1 MFGRVIC
8 HLLATMVGLPP
19 SGHKKRVIRSH
30 QRAENSANA
39 LEALRQNALLPK
51 EERKSLNLIAKM
63 YKMQHTTL
71 SRLSKPALDIPI
83 RARSCSS
90 CVQKA
95 PPFAL
100 YFDLSL
106 CINLAASFI
115 SYCFTSRGILLSSQV
130 SGSAASRL
138 VATRSGLASCIYGS
152 MGELHGRSDS
162 KRCTSYLKSTSGLR
176 WCCADEREKTAA
188 NEPMDLS
195 PMTYVMSASG
205 RRGNPSKQRQ
215 AVVEG
220 GGSR

>member
-19 SGHKKRVIRSH
+19 SGHKKCVIRSH

-51 EERKSLNLIAKM
+51 EERKSLNSIAKM
-63 YKMQHTTL
+63 YQMQHTTL
-71 SRLSKPALDIPI
+71 SRLSKPALDTPI

-106 CINLAASFI
+106 CINSAALFI

-138 VATRSGLASCIYGS
+138 VTTRSGLASCIYGVD
-152 MGELHGRSDS
+152 GGIAWAERLRAV
-162 KRCTSYLKSTSGLR
+162 YLKAILDCGGVVRTSVS
-176 WCCADEREKTAA
+176 ER
-188 NEPMDLS
+188 
-195 PMTYVMSASG
+195 
-205 RRGNPSKQRQ
+205 RQ
-215 AVVEG
+215 MNQWT
-220 GGSR
+220 SHQ